1 MQHDEARDRMRKAL
15 NQVHKWPSVYMFKFI
30 FEPEH
35 ERLEALLAIFPPETE
50 VLRKYS
56 KGGKYLSITV
66 REVMLSADEVV
77 RRYDQTAL
85 IEGVIV
91 L

>member
-30 FEPEH
+30 FEPEQ

>member
-1 MQHDEARDRMRKAL
+1 MRKAL

-30 FEPEH
+30 FEPEQ